1 MALLYVDQLVKIFP
15 AQKTWWGKVKSP
27 EFQAVKGVSF
37 SIKEGENVG
46 LLGSNGA
53 GKTTTIQMLL
63 STLLPTAG
71 NITYFNKNFFTHR
84 SEILQHVGFA
94 STYARLPGRL
104 TVLENLHLY
113 GRFYGLS
120 YIKRTEHIQYY
131 LKRFD
136 LWHLRNQETC
146 SLSAGQ
152 KTGIM
157 LAKAFLAD
165 PKIVL
170 LDEPTAA
177 LDPDI
182 AQEVRMF
189 VIQQQK
195 ERGVSFLFTS
205 HNMSEVNQICDRVLV
220 MQKGVIIAN
229 NTPQQLAASV
239 SKVRVDLMVGDGLKR
254 TVAHAQNEGYV
265 YMVHGRTI
273 EIEIDEQSIAHLLQA
288 LANLGVQYT
297 EIGIKKPSLEDYFL
311 RLVKEGREQ

>member
-1 MALLYVDQLVKIFP
+1 MTLLRVDQLVKIFP
-15 AQKTWWGKVKSP
+15 AQKTWWGKIKSP
-27 EFQAVKGVSF
+27 QFKAVNGISF
-37 SIKEGENVG
+37 SINQGENVG

-63 STLLPTAG
+63 STLSATAG
-71 NITYFNKNFFTHR
+71 HITYFGKNFFRYR
-84 SEILQHVGFA
+84 SEILQYVGFA

-104 TVLENLHLY
+104 TVQENLHLY

-120 YIKRTEHIQYY
+120 YSNRTEYIQYY

-136 LWHLRNQETC
+136 LWHARDQEVC

-152 KTGIM
+152 KTSIM

-182 AQEVRMF
+182 AQEVRTF
-189 VIQQQK
+189 VIQQQR

-205 HNMSEVNQICDRVLV
+205 HNMAEVNQICDRVLV
-220 MQKGVIIAN
+220 MQKGAIIAN

-239 SKVRVDLMVGDGLKR
+239 SKVRVDLMITDGLESAI
-254 TVAHAQNEGYV
+254 AHAQAEGLI
-265 YMVHGRTI
+265 YMVYGKTI
-273 EIEIDEQSIAHLLQA
+273 KIEVDEQSIARLLQG
-288 LANLGVQYT
+288 LARLGVQYA
-297 EIGIKKPSLEDYFL
+297 EISINKPSLEDYFL
-311 RLVKEGREQ
+311 HLVKKGRED

>member
-1 MALLYVDQLVKIFP
+1 MYLLSVDQLVKIFP
-15 AQKTWWGKVKSP
+15 AQKTWWGREKSP
-27 EFQAVKGVSF
+27 EFKAVNGISF
-37 SIKEGENVG
+37 SIHQGENVG

-63 STLLPTAG
+63 STLLPTSG
-71 NITYFNKNFFTHR
+71 NITYFGKNFFTHR

-94 STYARLPGRL
+94 STYVRLPGRL

-113 GRFYGLS
+113 GKLYGLPHA
-120 YIKRTEHIQYY
+120 KRVEAIAYY

-136 LWHLRNQETC
+136 FWHLRDQETC

-152 KTGIM
+152 RTGVM
-157 LAKAFLAD
+157 LAKAFLAE

-182 AQEVRMF
+182 AQEVRTF

-239 SKVRVDLMVGDGLKR
+239 SKVRVDLMIGDGLKR
-254 TVAHAQNEGYV
+254 AIAYAQNQGLV
-265 YMVHGRTI
+265 YMLHGRTI

-288 LANLGVQYT
+288 LAGFGVHYT

-311 RLVKEGREQ
+311 HLVKKGREQ

>member
-1 MALLYVDQLVKIFP
+1 MTLLCVDQLVKIFP

-27 EFQAVKGVSF
+27 EFNAVKGISF

-71 NITYFNKNFFTHR
+71 QITYFGKNFFTHR

-94 STYARLPGRL
+94 STYARLPGGL
-104 TVLENLHLY
+104 TVMENLHLY
-113 GRFYGLS
+113 GRLYGLS
-120 YIKRTEHIQYY
+120 YTKRIESIQYY

-136 LWHLRNQETC
+136 LWHVRDQETC

-157 LAKAFLAD
+157 LAKAFLAE
-165 PKIVL
+165 PRIVL

-182 AQEVRMF
+182 AQEVRTF

-220 MQKGVIIAN
+220 MQKGRIIAN

-239 SKVRVDLMVGDGLKR
+239 SKVRVDLMVVDGLKR
-254 TVAHAQNEGYV
+254 AIVHAQTQGLI

-273 EIEIDEQSIAHLLQA
+273 EVEVDEQAIAHLLQA
-288 LANLGVQYT
+288 LAGLGVQYT

-311 RLVKEGREQ
+311 RLVQKGREQ